1 MSNATIAK
9 KFAGV
14 QTAALFAIED
24 AAPAPAAAPEVEA
37 QRWFISPITKEVVY
51 IDFC

>member
-1 MSNATIAK
+1 MSNATLAK
-9 KFAGV
+9 KFAGT
-14 QTAALFAIED
+14 QTDALFAVEET
-24 AAPAPAAAPEVEA
+24 APAAAAAPAVEP

>member
-9 KFAGV
+9 KFAGT
-14 QTAALFAIED
+14 QTAALFAVEET
-24 AAPAPAAAPEVEA
+24 APAAAPAVEE